1 MQKHLPLSFAAATC
15 TFPRSLPSP
24 TSIHST
30 SLTSFS
36 LALALSSLAG
46 TYPTS
51 ALSSPEKPQRDSI
64 ASIDTSCLRSIVALD
79 YTTPL
84 PSLVGS
90 SALTSNLT
98 VFNNDLPKRLLTL
111 ERLPPPRDSITAL
124 DLREPNKSL
133 ILHFV
138 SIDQPIHLTA
148 VADIIGPTTSPHL
161 ISMQYC
167 GHHLDSSTLAPTAN
181 NNFRS
186 LALVLPR
193 DPKY

>member
-1 MQKHLPLSFAAATC
+1 MSYRLASHNLSQHFAPTPLRRAFQSSFSCPLSAAPDVILC
-15 TFPRSLPSP
+15 
-24 TSIHST
+24 ST
-30 SLTSFS
+30 H
-36 LALALSSLAG
+36 G

-51 ALSSPEKPQRDSI
+51 ALSSPEKPQRD
-64 ASIDTSCLRSIVALD
+64 SIDTSCLRSIVALD

-98 VFNNDLPKRLLTL
+98 VYKDLPKRLFTL

-167 GHHLDSSTLAPTAN
+167 GHHLDSSTLAIHCQQ
-181 NNFRS
+181 
-186 LALVLPR
+186 
-193 DPKY
+193 